1 MFAYIS
7 FHRKFYMSNSK
18 VKQLKL
24 KGIRLR
30 KDSEDMKNLA
40 SIMPQTFENIE
51 QSSLGKY
58 STGVPVSFYDLDA
71 MTQGLQ
77 RGSLVVIA
85 GRPSMGKTSFAMNL
99 AQNVAKKNKLPVC
112 YFSLEQ
118 SREQMS
124 YRFLSMELGI
134 ESGRL
139 RTGRL
144 HQDEWGLLGR
154 EMKDLDEMPIFICD
168 KGSIKVKE
176 IFSKSRRI
184 KEKKGLGKLGLII
197 VDYIQMMDSPNKKSR
212 DKELSKIVLDLKEM
226 AKALDVP
233 VVLMS
238 QLSRDIE
245 KRENCRPMLCDLRE
259 TQGLEAHADVVIMLY
274 RDEYYHPET
283 EERGIAEL
291 IVTKHRHGPVGTV
304 KLLFEPQFTRYRNL
318 AA

>member
-1 MFAYIS
+1 MS
-7 FHRKFYMSNSK
+7 FHQKINMTDKK

-40 SIMPQTFENIE
+40 SIMPTTLENIE
-51 QSSLGKY
+51 KSSLGKY

-71 MTQGLQ
+71 MTQGFQ
-77 RGSLVVIA
+77 RGHVVVIA
-85 GRPSMGKTSFAMNL
+85 GRPSMGKTSLAMNI
-99 AQNVAKKNKLPVC
+99 ANNVAKSNKLPVC

-118 SREQMS
+118 SREQLS

-144 HQDEWGLLGR
+144 QLDEWDFSKAIGDFCEL
-154 EMKDLDEMPIFICD
+154 PIFICD
-168 KGSIKVKE
+168 KESIKVKE
-176 IFSKSRRI
+176 MLSKSRKI
-184 KEKKGLGKLGLII
+184 KEKVGLGELGLVV
-197 VDYIQMMDSPNKKSR
+197 VDYIQMMDSPNKESR
-212 DKELSKIVLDLKEM
+212 DKELSKIMVELKKM

-233 VVLMS
+233 IVLMS
-238 QLSRDIE
+238 QLSRDVE
-245 KRENCRPMLCDLRE
+245 RRENHRPMLCDLRDSE
-259 TQGLEAHADVVIMLY
+259 GFENHSDVVIMLY
-274 RDEYYHPET
+274 RDEYYQPET
-283 EERGIAEL
+283 KDRGIAEL
-291 IVTKHRHGPVGTV
+291 IVTKQKNGPIGTV

>member
-1 MFAYIS
+1 
-7 FHRKFYMSNSK
+7 MSSSK
-18 VKQLKL
+18 EKQLKL
-24 KGIRLR
+24 KGIRIR
-30 KDSEDMKNLA
+30 KDSKDMKNLA
-40 SIMPQTFENIE
+40 SIMPTTFENIE
-51 QSSLGKY
+51 KSSHGKF
-58 STGVPVSFYDLDA
+58 STGLPVSFDDLDA
-71 MTQGLQ
+71 MTQGFQ
-77 RGSLVVIA
+77 RGSLIVIG

-99 AQNVAKKNKLPVC
+99 ATNVAKVNKLPVC

-124 YRFLSMELGI
+124 YRFLSMGLGI

-144 HQDEWGLLGR
+144 QQNEWGLLAK
-154 EMKDLDEMPIFICD
+154 EKEDLAEIPIFICD

-176 IFSKSRRI
+176 ILSKSKKI
-184 KEKKGLGKLGLII
+184 KEKVGLGELGLVI
-197 VDYIQMMDSPNKKSR
+197 VDYIQMMDGPNKESR

-226 AKALDVP
+226 AKVLDVP

-274 RDEYYHPET
+274 RDEYYYPET

-291 IVTKHRHGPVGTV
+291 IVTKHRNGPVGTV

-318 AA
+318 D

>member
-1 MFAYIS
+1 
-7 FHRKFYMSNSK
+7 MSNSK
-18 VKQLKL
+18 EKQLKL
-24 KGIRLR
+24 KGIGLR

-154 EMKDLDEMPIFICD
+154 EMKNLDEMPIFICD

-176 IFSKSRRI
+176 IFSKSRKI

>member
-1 MFAYIS
+1 MI
-7 FHRKFYMSNSK
+7 NSK
-18 VKQLKL
+18 EKQLKL
-24 KGIRLR
+24 KGIRIR
-30 KDSEDMKNLA
+30 KDSEDIKNLA
-40 SIMPQTFENIE
+40 SIMPITYENIE
-51 QSSLGKY
+51 KSSIGRY
-58 STGVPVSFYDLDA
+58 STGVPVSFDDLDA

-77 RGSLVVIA
+77 RGSLIVVA

-99 AQNVAKKNKLPVC
+99 AQNVAKRNKLPVC

-124 YRFLSMELGI
+124 YRFLSMGLGI

-144 HQDEWGLLGR
+144 QQNEWGLLAK
-154 EMKDLDEMPIFICD
+154 EKEDLAEVPIFICD

-176 IFSKSRRI
+176 ILSKSKKI
-184 KEKKGLGKLGLII
+184 KEKVGLGELGLVI
-197 VDYIQMMDSPNKKSR
+197 VDYIQMMDGPNKESR

-291 IVTKHRHGPVGTV
+291 IVTKHRNGPVGTV

-318 AA
+318 D

>member
-1 MFAYIS
+1 
-7 FHRKFYMSNSK
+7 MSNSK
-18 VKQLKL
+18 EKQLKL

-176 IFSKSRRI
+176 IFSKSRKI

-304 KLLFEPQFTRYRNL
+304 KLLFEPQFTRYRNI

>member
-1 MFAYIS
+1 MI
-7 FHRKFYMSNSK
+7 NSK
-18 VKQLKL
+18 EKQLKL
-24 KGIRLR
+24 KGIRIR
-30 KDSEDMKNLA
+30 KDSEDIKNLA
-40 SIMPQTFENIE
+40 SIMPITYENIE
-51 QSSLGKY
+51 KSSIGRY
-58 STGVPVSFYDLDA
+58 STGVPVSFDDLDA

-77 RGSLVVIA
+77 RGSLIVVA

-99 AQNVAKKNKLPVC
+99 AQNVAKRNKLPVC

-124 YRFLSMELGI
+124 YRFLSMGLGI

-144 HQDEWGLLGR
+144 QQNEWGLLAKER
-154 EMKDLDEMPIFICD
+154 EDLAEVPIFICD

-176 IFSKSRRI
+176 ILSKSKKI
-184 KEKKGLGKLGLII
+184 KENVGLGELGLVI
-197 VDYIQMMDSPNKKSR
+197 VDYIQMMDGPNKESR

-291 IVTKHRHGPVGTV
+291 IVTKHRNGPVGTV

-318 AA
+318 D

>member
-1 MFAYIS
+1 M
-7 FHRKFYMSNSK
+7 RDKK

-176 IFSKSRRI
+176 IFSKSRKI
-184 KEKKGLGKLGLII
+184 KEKKGLGELGLII

-274 RDEYYHPET
+274 RDEFYHPET

-291 IVTKHRHGPVGTV
+291 IVTKHRNGPVGTV

>member
-1 MFAYIS
+1 
-7 FHRKFYMSNSK
+7 MSNSK
-18 VKQLKL
+18 EKQLKL
-24 KGIRLR
+24 KGIRIR

-40 SIMPQTFENIE
+40 SIMPTTFENIE
-51 QSSLGKY
+51 KSSYGKF
-58 STGVPVSFYDLDA
+58 STGLPVSFDDLDA
-71 MTQGLQ
+71 MTQGFQ
-77 RGSLVVIA
+77 RGSLIVIG

-99 AQNVAKKNKLPVC
+99 ATNVAKVNKLPVC

-124 YRFLSMELGI
+124 YRFLSMGLGI

-144 HQDEWGLLGR
+144 QKDEWGLLAK
-154 EMKDLDEMPIFICD
+154 EKEDLAEVPIFICD

-176 IFSKSRRI
+176 ILSKSKKV
-184 KEKKGLGKLGLII
+184 KEKVGLGELGLVI
-197 VDYIQMMDSPNKKSR
+197 VDYVQMMNGPNKESR

-233 VVLMS
+233 VVLIS

-245 KRENCRPMLCDLRE
+245 KRENYRPMLSDLRE

-291 IVTKHRHGPVGTV
+291 IVTKHRNGPVGTV

-318 AA
+318 VS

>member
-1 MFAYIS
+1 
-7 FHRKFYMSNSK
+7 MSNSK
-18 VKQLKL
+18 EKQLKL
-24 KGIRLR
+24 KGIRIR

-40 SIMPQTFENIE
+40 SIMPTTYENIE
-51 QSSLGKY
+51 KSSYGKF
-58 STGVPVSFYDLDA
+58 STGLPVSFDDLDA
-71 MTQGLQ
+71 MTQGFQ
-77 RGSLVVIA
+77 RGSLIVIG

-99 AQNVAKKNKLPVC
+99 ATNVAKVNKLPVC

-124 YRFLSMELGI
+124 YRFLSMGLGI

-144 HQDEWGLLGR
+144 QQDEWGLLGK
-154 EMKDLDEMPIFICD
+154 EVKDLADIPIFICD

-176 IFSKSRRI
+176 ILSKSKKI
-184 KEKKGLGKLGLII
+184 KENEGLGELGLIV
-197 VDYIQMMDSPNKKSR
+197 VDYIQMMDGPNKDSR

-226 AKALDVP
+226 AKLLDVP

-245 KRENCRPMLCDLRE
+245 KRENYRPMLSDLRE
-259 TQGLEAHADVVIMLY
+259 TQGLEAHSDVVIMLY

-291 IVTKHRHGPVGTV
+291 IVTKHRNGPVGTV

>member
-1 MFAYIS
+1 M
-7 FHRKFYMSNSK
+7 RNSK
-18 VKQLKL
+18 EKQLKL
-24 KGIRLR
+24 KGIRMR
-30 KDSEDMKNLA
+30 KDSDDMKNLA
-40 SIMPQTFENIE
+40 SIMPTTFENIE
-51 QSSLGKY
+51 KSSIGRY

-77 RGSLVVIA
+77 RGSLVVFA

-99 AQNVAKKNKLPVC
+99 AQNVAKTNKLPVC

-118 SREQMS
+118 SKEQLS

-144 HQDEWGLLGR
+144 QQDEWGLLGS
-154 EMKDLDEMPIFICD
+154 EIEEIGEVPVFVCD

-176 IFSKSRRI
+176 MLSKSRKI
-184 KEKKGLGKLGLII
+184 KEKVGLGKLGLVV
-197 VDYIQMMDSPNKKSR
+197 VDYIQMMDGPNKESR
-212 DKELSKIVLDLKEM
+212 DKELSKIIIDLKEM

-238 QLSRDIE
+238 QVSKEVESRLN
-245 KRENCRPMLCDLRE
+245 KRPMLCDLRE
-259 TQGLEAHADVVIMLY
+259 TESLESHADAVIMLY

-283 EERGIAEL
+283 EDRGIAEL
-291 IVTKHRHGPVGTV
+291 IVTKHRNGPVAVSYTH
-304 KLLFEPQFTRYRNL
+304 LRAHET
-318 AA
+318 

>member
-1 MFAYIS
+1 M
-7 FHRKFYMSNSK
+7 RNSK
-18 VKQLKL
+18 EKQLKL

-40 SIMPQTFENIE
+40 SIMPTTFENIE
-51 QSSLGKY
+51 KSSLGKY

-77 RGSLVVIA
+77 RGSLVVVA

-99 AQNVAKKNKLPVC
+99 AQNVAKRNKLPVC

-144 HQDEWGLLGR
+144 QQDEWGLIGK
-154 EMKDLDEMPIFICD
+154 EIEDLSEVPIFICD

-176 IFSKSRRI
+176 MFSKCKKI
-184 KEKKGLGKLGLII
+184 KDKQGLGELGLIV
-197 VDYIQMMDSPNKKSR
+197 VDYIQMMDGPNKESR

-274 RDEYYHPET
+274 RDEFYHPET

-291 IVTKHRHGPVGTV
+291 IVTKHRNGPVGTV
-304 KLLFEPQFTRYRNL
+304 KLLFEPQYTRYRNL

>member
-1 MFAYIS
+1 
-7 FHRKFYMSNSK
+7 MSNSK
-18 VKQLKL
+18 EKQLKL
-24 KGIRLR
+24 KGIRLK

-40 SIMPQTFENIE
+40 STMPLTFENIE
-51 QSSLGKY
+51 KSSLGKY
-58 STGVPVSFYDLDA
+58 STGVPVSFYDLDS
-71 MTQGLQ
+71 MTQGFQ
-77 RGSLVVIA
+77 RGSLIVIG

-99 AQNVAKKNKLPVC
+99 ATNVAKANKLPVC

-124 YRFLSMELGI
+124 YRFLSMGLGI

-144 HQDEWGLLGR
+144 QQEEW
-154 EMKDLDEMPIFICD
+154 DLIGKEIDDLTEVPIFICD

-176 IFSKSRRI
+176 MLSKSKKI
-184 KEKKGLGKLGLII
+184 KESEGLGELGLIV
-197 VDYIQMMDSPNKKSR
+197 VDYIQMMDGPNKESR

-245 KRENCRPMLCDLRE
+245 KRENFRPMLCDLRE
-259 TQGLEAHADVVIMLY
+259 TEGLEAHADVVIMLY
-274 RDEYYHPET
+274 RDEFYHPET

-291 IVTKHRHGPVGTV
+291 IVSKHRNGPVGTV
-304 KLLFEPQFTRYRNL
+304 KLLFEPQYTRYRNL

>member
-1 MFAYIS
+1 
-7 FHRKFYMSNSK
+7 MSNSK
-18 VKQLKL
+18 AKELKVK
-24 KGIRLR
+24 GFRMR

-40 SIMPQTFENIE
+40 SIMPTTLENIE
-51 QSSLGKY
+51 NSSYGKNIN
-58 STGVPVSFYDLDA
+58 GVPISFYDLDA
-71 MTQGLQ
+71 MTQGFQ
-77 RGSLVVIA
+77 RGSVIVIA
-85 GRPSMGKTSFAMNL
+85 GRPSMGKTSL
-99 AQNVAKKNKLPVC
+99 ATQISKNVAQTNNLPVC

-118 SREQMS
+118 SKDQLS
-124 YRFLSMELGI
+124 YRFITMELGI
-134 ESGRL
+134 EAARL

-144 HQDEWGLLGR
+144 QEDEWSLLGK
-154 EMKDLDEMPIFICD
+154 EIKNLEKFPVFICD

-176 IFSKSRRI
+176 IFSKSKKI
-184 KEKKGLGKLGLII
+184 KAKYGNGELGLIV
-197 VDYIQMMDSPNKKSR
+197 VDYIQMMDGPNKESR

-226 AKALDVP
+226 AKALNVP

-274 RDEYYHPET
+274 RDEFYHPET

-291 IVTKHRHGPVGTV
+291 IVTKHRNGPVGTV

>member
-1 MFAYIS
+1 
-7 FHRKFYMSNSK
+7 MSNSK
-18 VKQLKL
+18 EKQLKL
-24 KGIRLR
+24 KGIRMR
-30 KDSEDMKNLA
+30 KDSNDMKNLA
-40 SIMPQTFENIE
+40 SIMPTTYENIE
-51 QSSLGKY
+51 KSTIGRY

-77 RGSLVVIA
+77 RGSLVVFA

-99 AQNVAKKNKLPVC
+99 AQNVAKTNKLPVC

-124 YRFLSMELGI
+124 YRFLSMGLGI

-139 RTGRL
+139 RTGRIE
-144 HQDEWGLLGR
+144 QDEWGLIGK
-154 EMKDLDEMPIFICD
+154 EIEDIAEVPIFICD

-176 IFSKSRRI
+176 ILSKSRKV
-184 KEKKGLGKLGLII
+184 KEKVGLGKLGLVI
-197 VDYIQMMDSPNKKSR
+197 VDYIQMMDGPNKESR

-238 QLSRDIE
+238 QVSKDVESRVN
-245 KRENCRPMLCDLRE
+245 KRPMLCDLRE
-259 TQGLEAHADVVIMLY
+259 TESLESHADAVIMLY

-291 IVTKHRHGPVGTV
+291 IVTKHRNGPVGTV

>member
-1 MFAYIS
+1 
-7 FHRKFYMSNSK
+7 MSNSK
-18 VKQLKL
+18 EKQLKL
-24 KGIRLR
+24 KGIRIR

-40 SIMPQTFENIE
+40 SIMPTTYENIE
-51 QSSLGKY
+51 KSSYGKF
-58 STGVPVSFYDLDA
+58 STGLPVSFDDLDA
-71 MTQGLQ
+71 MTQGFQ
-77 RGSLVVIA
+77 RGSLIVIG

-99 AQNVAKKNKLPVC
+99 ATNVAKVNKLPVC

-124 YRFLSMELGI
+124 YRFLSMGLGI

-144 HQDEWGLLGR
+144 QKDEWGLLAK
-154 EMKDLDEMPIFICD
+154 EKEDLAEVPIFICD

-176 IFSKSRRI
+176 ILSKSKKV
-184 KEKKGLGKLGLII
+184 KEKVGLGELGLVI
-197 VDYIQMMDSPNKKSR
+197 VDYVQMMNGPNKESR

-291 IVTKHRHGPVGTV
+291 IVTKHRNGPVGTV

-318 AA
+318 D

>member
-1 MFAYIS
+1 
-7 FHRKFYMSNSK
+7 MSNSK

-40 SIMPQTFENIE
+40 SIMPQTFKNIE

-77 RGSLVVIA
+77 RGSLIVIA
-85 GRPSMGKTSFAMNL
+85 GRPSMGKTSFAMNI
-99 AQNVAKKNKLPVC
+99 AKNVAQMNNRPVC

-124 YRFLSMELGI
+124 YRLLSMELGI

-144 HQDEWGLLGR
+144 QQDEWDLLGR
-154 EMKDLDEMPIFICD
+154 EMEDLGETPIFMCD
-168 KGSIKVKE
+168 KGSINVKE
-176 IFSKSRRI
+176 MLRKCRKI
-184 KEKKGLGKLGLII
+184 KKKQGLGELGLVV
-197 VDYIQMMDSPNKKSR
+197 VDYIQMMDGPNKESR

-238 QLSRDIE
+238 QLSRDVE
-245 KRENCRPMLCDLRE
+245 KRKQHRPMLCDLRE
-259 TQGLEAHADVVIMLY
+259 TQGLEAHADVIIMLY
-274 RDEYYHPET
+274 RDEFYDPET

-291 IVTKHRHGPVGTV
+291 IVTKNRLGPIGTV

>member
-1 MFAYIS
+1 
-7 FHRKFYMSNSK
+7 MSNQEDS
-18 VKQLKL
+18 QLKL
-24 KGIRLR
+24 KGIPLGN
-30 KDSEDMKNLA
+30 DNEDMQNLA
-40 SIMPQTFENIE
+40 SIMPKTYENIE
-51 QSSLGKY
+51 KSSRGRY

-77 RGSLVVIA
+77 RGSLVVVA
-85 GRPSMGKTSFAMNL
+85 GRPSIGKTSFAMNL
-99 AQNVAKKNKLPVC
+99 ATNVAKENKLPVC
-112 YFSLEQ
+112 YFSLEL

-124 YRFLSMELGI
+124 YRFLSMGLGI

-144 HQDEWGLLGR
+144 QQDEWVLVGK
-154 EMKDLDEMPIFICD
+154 EIEDLSEVPIFICD
-168 KGSIKVKE
+168 KSSIEVKE
-176 IFSKSRRI
+176 MSSKCTKI
-184 KEKKGLGKLGLII
+184 KEKVGLEELGLVI
-197 VDYIQMMDSPNKKSR
+197 VDYIQMMDGPNQESR

-226 AKALDVP
+226 AKDLDVP

-274 RDEYYHPET
+274 RDEYYYPES
-283 EERGIAEL
+283 EDRGIAEL
-291 IVTKHRHGPVGTV
+291 IVTKHRLGPVGTV

>member
-1 MFAYIS
+1 MI
-7 FHRKFYMSNSK
+7 NSK
-18 VKQLKL
+18 EKQLKL
-24 KGIRLR
+24 KGIRIR
-30 KDSEDMKNLA
+30 KDSEDIKNLA
-40 SIMPQTFENIE
+40 SIMPITYENIE
-51 QSSLGKY
+51 KSSIGRY
-58 STGVPVSFYDLDA
+58 STGVPVSFDDLDA

-77 RGSLVVIA
+77 RGSLIVVA

-99 AQNVAKKNKLPVC
+99 AQNVAKRNKLPVC

-124 YRFLSMELGI
+124 YRFLSMGLGI

-144 HQDEWGLLGR
+144 QQNEWGLLAK
-154 EMKDLDEMPIFICD
+154 EKEDLAEVPIFICD

-176 IFSKSRRI
+176 ILSKSKKI
-184 KEKKGLGKLGLII
+184 KENVGLGELGLVI
-197 VDYIQMMDSPNKKSR
+197 VDYIQMMDGPNKESR

-291 IVTKHRHGPVGTV
+291 IVTKHRNGPVGTV

-318 AA
+318 D

>member
-1 MFAYIS
+1 
-7 FHRKFYMSNSK
+7 MSNSK

-40 SIMPQTFENIE
+40 SIMTQTFKNIE

-77 RGSLVVIA
+77 RGSLIVIA
-85 GRPSMGKTSFAMNL
+85 GRPSMGKTSFAMNI
-99 AQNVAKKNKLPVC
+99 AKNVAQRNNRPVC
-112 YFSLEQ
+112 YFSLEL

-124 YRFLSMELGI
+124 YRLLSMELGI

-144 HQDEWGLLGR
+144 QQDEWGLLGR
-154 EMKDLDEMPIFICD
+154 EIEDLGELPIFMCD
-168 KGSIKVKE
+168 KGSINVKE
-176 IFSKSRRI
+176 MLRKCRKI
-184 KEKKGLGKLGLII
+184 KKKQGLGELGLVV
-197 VDYIQMMDSPNKKSR
+197 VDYIQMMDGPNKKSR

-233 VVLMS
+233 IVLMS
-238 QLSRDIE
+238 QLSRDVE
-245 KRENCRPMLCDLRE
+245 KRKHHRPMLCDLRE
-259 TQGLEAHADVVIMLY
+259 TQGLEAHADVVVMLY
-274 RDEYYHPET
+274 RDEFYHPET

-291 IVTKHRHGPVGTV
+291 IVTKHRHGPIGTV

>member
-1 MFAYIS
+1 
-7 FHRKFYMSNSK
+7 MSNSK
-18 VKQLKL
+18 EQELKL
-24 KGIRLR
+24 KGIRLK
-30 KDSEDMKNLA
+30 KDSEDIKSLA
-40 SIMPQTFENIE
+40 SIMPKTFKNIE
-51 QSSLGKY
+51 KSSLGEY

-77 RGSLVVIA
+77 RGSLVVVA
-85 GRPSMGKTSFAMNL
+85 GRPSIGKTSFAMNL
-99 AQNVAKKNKLPVC
+99 AQNVAKTNKLPVC

-124 YRFLSMELGI
+124 YRFLAMELGI

-144 HQDEWGLLGR
+144 QEDEWGLVGK
-154 EMKDLDEMPIFICD
+154 EIEDLSEVPIYMCD

-176 IFSKSRRI
+176 IFSKSRKI
-184 KEKKGLGKLGLII
+184 KEKQGLGELGLII
-197 VDYIQMMDSPNKKSR
+197 VDYIQMMDGPNQESR

-245 KRENCRPMLCDLRE
+245 KRENQRPMLCDLRE
-259 TQGLEAHADVVIMLY
+259 TQGLEEHADVVIMLY

-283 EERGIAEL
+283 EDRGIAEL
-291 IVTKHRHGPVGTV
+291 IVTKHRNGPVGTV

>member
-1 MFAYIS
+1 MI
-7 FHRKFYMSNSK
+7 NSK
-18 VKQLKL
+18 EKQLKL
-24 KGIRLR
+24 KGIRIR
-30 KDSEDMKNLA
+30 KDSEDIKNLA
-40 SIMPQTFENIE
+40 SIMPITYENIE
-51 QSSLGKY
+51 KSSIGRY
-58 STGVPVSFYDLDA
+58 STGVPVSFDDLDA

-77 RGSLVVIA
+77 RGSLIVVA

-99 AQNVAKKNKLPVC
+99 AQNVAKRNKLPVC

-124 YRFLSMELGI
+124 YRFLSMGLGI

-144 HQDEWGLLGR
+144 QQNEWGLLAK
-154 EMKDLDEMPIFICD
+154 EKEDLAEVPIFICD

-176 IFSKSRRI
+176 ILSKSKKI
-184 KEKKGLGKLGLII
+184 KEKVGLGELGLVI
-197 VDYIQMMDSPNKKSR
+197 VDYIQMMDGPNKESR
-212 DKELSKIVLDLKEM
+212 DKELSKIVLDLKDM
-226 AKALDVP
+226 AKELDVP

-291 IVTKHRHGPVGTV
+291 IVTKHRNGPVGTV

-318 AA
+318 D

>member
-1 MFAYIS
+1 
-7 FHRKFYMSNSK
+7 MSNSK

-40 SIMPQTFENIE
+40 SIMTQTFKNIE

-58 STGVPVSFYDLDA
+58 TTGVPVSFYDLDA

-77 RGSLVVIA
+77 RGSLIVIA
-85 GRPSMGKTSFAMNL
+85 GRPSMGKTSFAMNI
-99 AQNVAKKNKLPVC
+99 AKNVAQRNNRPVC
-112 YFSLEQ
+112 YFSLEL

-124 YRFLSMELGI
+124 YRLLSMELGI

-144 HQDEWGLLGR
+144 QQDEWDLLGR
-154 EMKDLDEMPIFICD
+154 EIEDLGELPIFMCD
-168 KGSIKVKE
+168 KGSINVKE
-176 IFSKSRRI
+176 MLRKCRKI
-184 KEKKGLGKLGLII
+184 KKKQGLGELGLVV
-197 VDYIQMMDSPNKKSR
+197 VDYIQMMDGPNKESR

-238 QLSRDIE
+238 QLSRDVE
-245 KRENCRPMLCDLRE
+245 KRKNHRPMLCDLRE

-274 RDEYYHPET
+274 RDEFYDPET

-291 IVTKHRHGPVGTV
+291 IVTKNRLGPIGTV
-304 KLLFEPQFTRYRNL
+304 KLLFEPQFIRYRNL

>member
-1 MFAYIS
+1 
-7 FHRKFYMSNSK
+7 MSNSK
-18 VKQLKL
+18 GKQLKL

-40 SIMPQTFENIE
+40 SIMPKTFENIE
-51 QSSLGKY
+51 KSSYGKY
-58 STGVPVSFYDLDA
+58 STGLPVSFDDLDA
-71 MTQGLQ
+71 MTQGFQ
-77 RGSLVVIA
+77 RGSLIVIG

-99 AQNVAKKNKLPVC
+99 ATNVAKVNKLPVC

-124 YRFLSMELGI
+124 YRFLSMGLGI

-139 RTGRL
+139 ITGRL
-144 HQDEWGLLGR
+144 QQDEWGLLAK
-154 EMKDLDEMPIFICD
+154 EKEDLAEVPIFICD

-176 IFSKSRRI
+176 ILSKSKKV
-184 KEKKGLGKLGLII
+184 KEKVGLGELGLVI
-197 VDYIQMMDSPNKKSR
+197 VDYVQMMNGPNKESR

-245 KRENCRPMLCDLRE
+245 KRENCRPMLSDLRE

-291 IVTKHRHGPVGTV
+291 IVTKHRNGPVGTV
-304 KLLFEPQFTRYRNL
+304 KLLFEPRFTRYRNL

>member
-1 MFAYIS
+1 
-7 FHRKFYMSNSK
+7 MSNSK

-40 SIMPQTFENIE
+40 SIMPKTFENIE

-58 STGVPVSFYDLDA
+58 TTGVPVLFYDFDA

-77 RGSLVVIA
+77 RGSLIVIA

-99 AQNVAKKNKLPVC
+99 ATNVAKANNLPVC

-124 YRFLSMELGI
+124 YRLLSMELGI

-144 HQDEWGLLGR
+144 QQDEWDLLGR
-154 EMKDLDEMPIFICD
+154 EMEDIGELPIFICD

-176 IFSKSRRI
+176 MLRKCRKI
-184 KEKKGLGKLGLII
+184 KEKKGLGKLGLVI
-197 VDYIQMMDSPNKKSR
+197 VDYIQMMDGPNKKSR
-212 DKELSKIVLDLKEM
+212 DKELSKIILDLKTM

-274 RDEYYHPET
+274 RDEYYYPET
-283 EERGIAEL
+283 EDRGIAEL
-291 IVTKHRHGPVGTV
+291 IVTKHRNGPIGTV
-304 KLLFEPQFTRYRNL
+304 KLLFEPQFIRYRNL
-318 AA
+318 VA